1 MKLIPLASSSHGNA
15 YLVEDGTTCLLI
27 ECGVSWK
34 KLQKLTGFGVS
45 GIAGCLI
52 SHEHKD
58 HAGCYEQLIR
68 SGVPVYASRG
78 TAEALGCEQ
87 LEPLEDREVVTLG
100 SFDIL
105 PFPTFHDAAEP
116 MGFLIRSRTDGD
128 KLVFATDTVNL
139 RSVILGQENTYE
151 MVRVDEPTQEGTPLN
166 KANLL
171 KDPVAK
177 MYGLSELAV
186 PNDVFDF
193 LGKYNLHWWKT
204 SGYIPPYYTLG
215 EKKDHRISG
224 SEVFDTFTIQYAN
237 SVSVDDSG
245 VVSLKNPTSATI
257 QCEFGSGDAD
267 EINKVP
273 TGSFMMSDR
282 FPNEHAIYYKSA
294 DAYDEKRSGA
304 STIGTYLP
312 EQEVAGHPATLNG
325 EGTVHSADRNA
336 YPDNGAIGKT
346 HYKYY
351 GIPFENLVKT
361 AAKIVAGEYVGT
373 GTSGSSNKNSL
384 KFGFKPSMVLITG
397 NGYFGVLTSEVSK
410 YFCAGISGWNSLGKN
425 GLAGSVTF
433 DTNGTVSWYATASV
447 GDYNF
452 RDSPNI
458 QFNAQSVTY
467 SYIAIG

>member
-1 MKLIPLASSSHGNA
+1 MSHLKLIPLASSSHGNA

-139 RSVILGQENTYE
+139 
-151 MVRVDEPTQEGTPLN
+151 
-166 KANLL
+166 
-171 KDPVAK
+171 
-177 MYGLSELAV
+177 
-186 PNDVFDF
+186 
-193 LGKYNLHWWKT
+193 
-204 SGYIPPYYTLG
+204 
-215 EKKDHRISG
+215 
-224 SEVFDTFTIQYAN
+224 
-237 SVSVDDSG
+237 
-245 VVSLKNPTSATI
+245 
-257 QCEFGSGDAD
+257 
-267 EINKVP
+267 
-273 TGSFMMSDR
+273 
-282 FPNEHAIYYKSA
+282 
-294 DAYDEKRSGA
+294 
-304 STIGTYLP
+304 
-312 EQEVAGHPATLNG
+312 
-325 EGTVHSADRNA
+325 
-336 YPDNGAIGKT
+336 
-346 HYKYY
+346 
-351 GIPFENLVKT
+351 
-361 AAKIVAGEYVGT
+361 
-373 GTSGSSNKNSL
+373 
-384 KFGFKPSMVLITG
+384 
-397 NGYFGVLTSEVSK
+397 SK

>member
-1 MKLIPLASSSHGNA
+1 MQDRVPTYPGRVKLIP
-15 YLVEDGTTCLLI
+15 V
-27 ECGVSWK
+27 
-34 KLQKLTGFGVS
+34 
-45 GIAGCLI
+45 
-52 SHEHKD
+52 
-58 HAGCYEQLIR
+58 
-68 SGVPVYASRG
+68 
-78 TAEALGCEQ
+78 
-87 LEPLEDREVVTLG
+87 
-100 SFDIL
+100 
-105 PFPTFHDAAEP
+105 
-116 MGFLIRSRTDGD
+116 
-128 KLVFATDTVNL
+128 
-139 RSVILGQENTYE
+139 LGQENTYE

-361 AAKIVAGEYVGT
+361 AAKIVAGKYVGT
-373 GTSGSSNKNSL
+373 GTYGQNNPSTL
-384 KFGFKPSMVLITG
+384 KFPFKPRIVFIGCETAARQ
-397 NGYFGVLTSEVSK
+397 TS
-410 YFCAGISGWNSLGKN
+410 IGWICGRTNAYTIIDSTMYAATLSWFN
-425 GLAGSVTF
+425 DSVT
-433 DTNGTVSWYATASV
+433 WYSNQQA
-447 GDYNF
+447 
-452 RDSPNI
+452 P
-458 QFNAQSVTY
+458 AQLNYTGVTY
-467 SYIAIG
+467 HYVAIG